1 MNWRSLLFVP
11 ATAERFIAKAHT
23 RGADAIILDLEDS
36 IPPSEKGAAR
46 AALAGAVP
54 RVSQEGAAVV
64 VRVNQPLSLAVP
76 DIAAAVGPGVA
87 ALMLTKV
94 LGPDHVRLLS
104 EAVTEREL
112 ACGMAVGSTRF
123 LALVETVAA
132 LAQMAAIAAADPRM
146 AAMGI
151 GGEDLATEL
160 GAAPTADGLYVWAA
174 HCIAACRTAGITP
187 MGSLGSLSNLED
199 LEGYRAGLRRAR
211 ALGFAAA
218 SCIHPAH
225 VPIINEEYGATEE
238 ELDRARRLVAA
249 FDLALSQRL
258 GAVAFEGRMIDL
270 PIVERARR
278 LLIRAEGWRI
288 ERAPPT
294 GDRQAQQERPS

>member
-1 MNWRSLLFVP
+1 MLNWRSLLFVP

-36 IPPSEKGAAR
+36 VPPTEKVAAR

-54 RVSQEGAAVV
+54 RVSQEGAYVV
-64 VRVNQPLSLAVP
+64 VRINQPLSLSVP

-104 EAVTEREL
+104 EAVAEREI
-112 ACGMAVGSTRF
+112 ACGMPVGSTRF

-132 LAQMAAIAAADPRM
+132 LPQMAPIAAADPRM

-160 GAAPTADGLYVWAA
+160 GATPTADGLYVWAA
-174 HCIAACRTAGITP
+174 HCIAACRMAGIAP
-187 MGSLGSLSNLED
+187 VGSLGSLSNLDD

-211 ALGFAAA
+211 ALGFSAAT
-218 SCIHPAH
+218 CIHPAH
-225 VPIINEEYGATEE
+225 VPIINEEYGATQE
-238 ELDRARRLVAA
+238 ELDRARRLIAA
-249 FDLALSQRL
+249 FDTALAQGS
-258 GAVAFEGRMIDL
+258 GAVAHEGRMIDL

-278 LLIRAEGWRI
+278 LLARAEGWRT
-288 ERAPPT
+288 RTSPSATDSKVT
-294 GDRQAQQERPS
+294 G

>member
-1 MNWRSLLFVP
+1 MMTWRSLLFVP

-23 RGADAIILDLEDS
+23 RGADAVILDLEDS
-36 IPPSEKGAAR
+36 IPPSGKAAAR

-54 RVSQEGAAVV
+54 RVSQAGAAVV
-64 VRVNQPLSLAVP
+64 VRINQPLSSAVP
-76 DIAAAVGPGVA
+76 DIAAAVQPGVA

-94 LGPDHVRLLS
+94 LGPDHVRLI
-104 EAVTEREL
+104 ADMVTEREV
-112 ACGMAVGSTRF
+112 ARGMAVGSTRL
-123 LALVETVAA
+123 LALVETAAA
-132 LAQMAAIAAADPRM
+132 LPQMAGIAAADPRM

-174 HCIAACRTAGITP
+174 HCIAACRAAGIVP
-187 MGSLGSLSNLED
+187 MGSLGSLANLED

-225 VPIINEEYGATEE
+225 VPVINEEYGASEQ

-249 FDLALSQRL
+249 FDAALSEGS
-258 GAVAFEGRMIDL
+258 GAVAFEGQMVDL
-270 PIVERARR
+270 PIAERARR
-278 LLIRAEGWRI
+278 LLVRAQSWSSGG
-288 ERAPPT
+288 T
-294 GDRQAQQERPS
+294 

>member
-36 IPPSEKGAAR
+36 IPPLEKGSAR
-46 AALAGAVP
+46 AALSGAVP
-54 RVSQEGAAVV
+54 RVSQAGAGVV
-64 VRVNQPLSLAVP
+64 VRINQPLALAVP

-94 LGPDHVRLLS
+94 LGPDHVHLLS
-104 EAVTEREL
+104 NAVAERED
-112 ACGMAVGSTRF
+112 ACGMPLGSTRF
-123 LALVETVAA
+123 LALVETVSA
-132 LAQMAAIAAADPRM
+132 LPQMGAIAAADPRM
-146 AAMGI
+146 VAMGI

-160 GAAPTADGLYVWAA
+160 GAAPTVDGLYVWAA
-174 HCIAACRTAGITP
+174 HCVAACRSAGITP

-199 LEGYRAGLRRAR
+199 LDGYRAGLRRAR

-225 VPIINEEYGATEE
+225 VPIINEEYGATEG

-249 FDLALSQRL
+249 FDLALSQRA
-258 GAVAFEGRMIDL
+258 GAMAFEGRMIDL

-278 LLIRAEGWRI
+278 LLIRAEGWKI
-288 ERAPPT
+288 GTTSPF
-294 GDRQAQQERPS
+294 DNQQTQR